1 MIQVA
6 SLIFA
11 AVLSFSLGAP
21 TQAAQESV
29 PKTGKAP
36 AVNPIDINRAGEKDF
51 QKLPGIGP
59 ELARRIVAY
68 REKHGLFRRIEDL
81 MAVRGMGIKKWR
93 ALKPYLRVEQH
104 PIKPENH

>member
-1 MIQVA
+1 MINA
-6 SLIFA
+6 CSLILA
-11 AVLSFSLGAP
+11 ACIAAALAAPQARAQEPKKKSPKTSSLAVL
-21 TQAAQESV
+21 
-29 PKTGKAP
+29 
-36 AVNPIDINRAGEKDF
+36 DINRASAEDF

-68 REKHGLFRRIEDL
+68 REKHGSFRRIEDL